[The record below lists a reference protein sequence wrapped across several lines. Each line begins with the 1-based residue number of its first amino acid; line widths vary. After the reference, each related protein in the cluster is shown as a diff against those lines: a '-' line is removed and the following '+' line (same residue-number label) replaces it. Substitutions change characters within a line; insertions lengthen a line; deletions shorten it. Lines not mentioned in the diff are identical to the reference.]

1 MLYLSDIRAWA
12 MNKVKK
18 NSRKKKKQVKREQ
31 ISARNSEKSTY
42 GAAPD
47 VAPSKS
53 LETEIESASE
63 TKGLVDGRSFQ
74 TVKSFSSLKSSNSER
89 SSWSNLLAIIF
100 ICGLAFVIYSN
111 TLNVP
116 FVFDDRINIPDNPA
130 IRISQLTF
138 ENLSNSAFES
148 PDPDRPLANVSLALN
163 YYFHEYEVA
172 GYHLVN
178 ITIHALNG
186 ILLYFLFVITLKAP
200 VLKRTIIRP
209 KITAFAAAVIWLAHP
224 LQTQS
229 VTYVIQ
235 RMNSM
240 ATMFYI
246 LAMLLYVIARLSVSK
261 KKKSF
266 FFVGC
271 AVSGL
276 AAFWSKE
283 IAITLPF
290 FILLYECYFLQDL
303 DTNWFRSKPFILTAT
318 IIILCAV
325 IFAGQNLDAMF
336 SYEGRQFTM
345 EQRLLT
351 EPRVVIFYISQLFF
365 PAPSRLNL
373 FHDFSISL
381 SVLRPL
387 TTLFSVMTLAA
398 LLVLAGW
405 FARSWR
411 LLSFSILW
419 YIGNLALESTVIP
432 LEIIFEHR
440 NYLPSTF
447 VSLMFTYLVIQGL
460 SFIRFKPLALIMLF
474 LIAMTFSYWT
484 YERNCDWRDEEI
496 LLIDCLEKA
505 PNVARTQAS
514 LGYVLLW
521 QGRLDEAAKRF
532 NTALSLN
539 PTTDEKYRI
548 QTNMDLINLMKRSPD
563 YKKE

>member
-1 MLYLSDIRAWA
+1 MS
-12 MNKVKK
+12 KVKK
-18 NSRKKKKQVKREQ
+18 VSRKKKKQVQREQ

-42 GAAPD
+42 GAPDIAPQKC
-47 VAPSKS
+47 P
-53 LETEIESASE
+53 EIEIESASSE
-63 TKGLVDGRSFQ
+63 TKRLDDERSLQ
-74 TVKSFSSLKSSNSER
+74 TVKSFSSHKFSNSER
-89 SSWSNLLAIIF
+89 GSWLNLLATIF

-116 FVFDDRINIPDNPA
+116 FVFDDRINISDNPA
-130 IRISQLTF
+130 IRITQLTF

-148 PDPDRPLANVSLALN
+148 PDPNRPLANVSLALN

-178 ITIHALNG
+178 ITIHALTG

-209 KITAFAAAVIWLAHP
+209 QITAFAAAVIWLAHP

-261 KKKSF
+261 RKKIF

-276 AAFWSKE
+276 AGFWSKE
-283 IAITLPF
+283 IVITLPF
-290 FILLYECYFLQDL
+290 FILLYEFYFLQDL
-303 DTNWFRSKPFILTAT
+303 DINWFKSKPFIFTAT
-318 IIILCAV
+318 IIILGA
-325 IFAGQNLDAMF
+325 IILAGQKLGAMF
-336 SYEGRQFTM
+336 SYGGRQFTL

-351 EPRVVIFYISQLFF
+351 ESRVVIFYISQLFF

-373 FHDFSISL
+373 LHDFSTSVSL
-381 SVLRPL
+381 LKPL
-387 TTLFSVMTLAA
+387 STLFSVMALAS

-411 LLSFSILW
+411 LLSFCILW
-419 YIGNLALESTVIP
+419 YIGNLALESTVFP

-447 VSLMFTYLVIQGL
+447 VSLMFSWLVMWGL
-460 SFIRFKPLALIMLF
+460 RFTQFKPFALIMLF

-484 YERNCDWRDEEI
+484 YERNSDWHDEET

-521 QGRLDEAAKRF
+521 QGRLDEATKRF
-532 NTALSLN
+532 NTALRLN
-539 PTTDEKYRI
+539 PTSGVKYRI
-548 QTNMDLINLMKRSPD
+548 QENMDFINLMKRSPD
-563 YKKE
+563 YNKKYR